1 MLTCDE
7 LHIASNAHDPI
18 CHFDSWSLLVYRITS
33 IKDIEDF
40 QVQLIF
46 NASDATDMQSSY
58 DYQWYGSILINT
70 DMQQTMFKF
79 WLVII

>member
-7 LHIASNAHDPI
+7 LHIVSNAHDPI
-18 CHFDSWSLLVYRITS
+18 CHFDSWSLLVYRVTS

-40 QVQLIF
+40 QLQLIF

-70 DMQQTMFKF
+70 DMQACKLYSNFD
-79 WLVII
+79 